1 MTTLIIVV
9 INKVIFE
16 KEGLQM
22 IDYYIHQIGNINAK
36 RTYERLINILKS
48 KAIYNLYKYSN
59 EFIRK

>member
-1 MTTLIIVV
+1 
-9 INKVIFE
+9 
-16 KEGLQM
+16 M